1 MNKKQILAFAFL
13 TLTALNLTAFMY
25 LNYRDLNRQTGNE
38 AQYFPGYGVPQDIS
52 TFFSG
57 MR

>member
-1 MNKKQILAFAFL
+1 MNKKQFLAFAFL
-13 TLTALNLTAFMY
+13 TLTALNLIAFMY

-38 AQYFPGYGVPQDIS
+38 AQYIPGYGVPEDIS